1 MRPPMTNRAPERAR
15 IGVSTGLRWWL
26 ALALAA
32 TGCRRVSEDAAP
44 LPSAVVT
51 NGATGES
58 PLPRGP
64 TEISTIVVPDFAR
77 VAKRVGPSVV
87 TVITK
92 VASADDRKGARV
104 VRGVGSGMVVSAN
117 GQILTNEH
125 VVAGSKGVE
134 VEFASGERVVARVV
148 FADDLLDLALLDL
161 EGSTPTLVPVE
172 LSGRE
177 PTPGEWVM
185 AVGQPFGLGHT
196 VTVGVIGGL
205 GRDHDDLGRPEGLRP
220 DGVWNFM
227 QTDASINIGNS
238 GGPLVD
244 ADGSVVGITTAVRSD
259 GQGLAFAV
267 PAAIVRRFLDDVW
280 TFGRV
285 RHARLGMKAE
295 NAEAGVIPGR
305 GGVVRITG
313 VDENGPA
320 GRAGL
325 AVGDVILAIDGAP
338 VRRVSDVAYRTL
350 LKGVGAKLTM
360 TIKREGH
367 VPDDV
372 IVVAAEAR
380 VGS

>member
-1 MRPPMTNRAPERAR
+1 MLPPMTTRAAERAR
-15 IGVSTGLRWWL
+15 TGWSAWL
-26 ALALAA
+26 LLASVLLPTAA
-32 TGCRRVSEDAAP
+32 ACRRVTEDAAP

-51 NGATGES
+51 NGGGES
-58 PLPRGP
+58 SLPRGP

-87 TVITK
+87 TVITQ
-92 VASADDRKGARV
+92 VTAADDRKGARV

-172 LSGRE
+172 LSARE

-313 VDENGPA
+313 VDESGPA

-325 AVGDVILAIDGAP
+325 AVGDVILAIDGTP

-350 LKGVGAKLTM
+350 LRGVGAKLTM
-360 TIKREGH
+360 TIKRDGH

-372 IVVAAEAR
+372 MVVAAEAR
-380 VGS
+380 AGS